1 MNVADPTEEVVSH
14 KDPQHHIT
22 STGTYYLIFGV
33 LLVLTA
39 VTVLVAFVD
48 LGRLNTPV
56 ALAIAATKA
65 TLVIL
70 YFMHVRH
77 STRLTWVILIAS
89 FMMMGFL
96 FVLTF
101 ADYLTRGL
109 LTY

>member
-1 MNVADPTEEVVSH
+1 MQADPREEVISH
-14 KDPQHHIT
+14 KDPQHHVT
-22 STGTYYLIFGV
+22 SPGVYYLIFGI
-33 LLVLTA
+33 LLILTA
-39 VTVLVAFVD
+39 VTVAVAFID

-56 ALAIAATKA
+56 ALGIAVLKA

-89 FMMMGFL
+89 FMTLGVM
-96 FVLTF
+96 FVLTLT
-101 ADYLTRGL
+101 DYLTRTM